1 MKDCHSTKLFAPWCV
16 TDTVYSDRKNLFC
29 LAPTNEFHIGTLVS
43 GSRSQLARFE
53 SALPL
58 IRHAPDMA
66 ILLAEIVE
74 AVDGEIEEASPASEL
89 LKRAKKLIDLV
100 ALPYREG

>member
-1 MKDCHSTKLFAPWCV
+1 MTDYYSSKLFAPWCI

-29 LAPTNEFHIGTLVS
+29 LAPMKEFHIGTLVS
-43 GSRSQLARFE
+43 GSRSQLTRFE

-74 AVDGEIEEASPASEL
+74 AVDERTEAVGPATEL
-89 LKRAKKLIDLV
+89 LEKAKKLLHLV